1 MAARKIQQN
10 SYRRQIPQT
19 WEILLISADRQ
30 ILRILQILPLGIE
43 KNFGGQASGRRRGG
57 P

>member
-10 SYRRQIPQT
+10 SYRRQSPQT
-19 WEILLISADRQ
+19 WGILLISADRQ

-43 KNFGGQASGRRRGG
+43 KNFGGQASRRRRGG